1 MDERKKYEIDFS
13 KPPSSNWSN
22 ISKISYLQR
31 RVIVYSLM
39 YYEYNESCVSDFRYD
54 AIAQQLARM
63 QKEVSE
69 KELKKTTYYY
79 AFYDFDGSTGFHLAS
94 RLKRKDK
101 KYLGEIVSK
110 VHTMWKKEHGNE

>member
-1 MDERKKYEIDFS
+1 MNERQKYEIDFS

-39 YYEYNESCVSDFRYD
+39 YYEHNESCVSDFRYD
-54 AIAQQLARM
+54 AIVHQLVRM
-63 QKEVSE
+63 QNESSE

-79 AFYDFDGSTGFHLAS
+79 AFYDFDGSTGYYLAS
-94 RLKRKDK
+94 RLKK
-101 KYLGEIVSK
+101 KIK
-110 VHTMWKKEHGNE
+110 NI